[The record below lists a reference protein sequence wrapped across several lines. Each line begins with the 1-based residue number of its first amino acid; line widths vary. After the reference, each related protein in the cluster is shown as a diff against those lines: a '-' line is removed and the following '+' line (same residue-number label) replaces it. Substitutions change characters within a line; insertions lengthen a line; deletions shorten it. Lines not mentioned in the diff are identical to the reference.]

1 MAGGLSDLMA
11 KLNITTEPDAFLKW
25 FWEGTNGNE
34 LIRELNS
41 YAQKNEL
48 DDRIR
53 REKDCP
59 NVYAIVLNNFS
70 IGRDEEW
77 KLVKVGLTHKS
88 IKRNSNNR
96 MEQLQKIIESK
107 LNKDSNRAATAS
119 KSEVKASILF
129 AVRIGSVDTTPFHDT
144 EARIRGK
151 VGTPIKTA
159 KAKEQNL
166 HAPTEWVLTTQSQIK
181 EILERLNDKK
191 AESGSAEDLIDVF
204 KDINPPQVPPN
215 KFPDWVE
222 EEKCERRKKTELN
235 NCHE

>member
-1 MAGGLSDLMA
+1 MILDKTGSLTGSLSVSHQIFIL
-11 KLNITTEPDAFLKW
+11 TVVWPVS
-25 FWEGTNGNE
+25 TNQQCFNLG
-34 LIRELNS
+34 

-53 REKDCP
+53 REKYCP

-77 KLVKVGLTHKS
+77 KLVKVGFTHKS

-107 LNKDSNRAATAS
+107 LNKDSNRTATAS
-119 KSEVKASILF
+119 KPKVKASVLF
-129 AVRIGSVDTTPFHDT
+129 AVWIGSVDTTPFHDT

-159 KAKEQNL
+159 KAEEQNL

-181 EILERLNDKK
+181 EILKKLDAKK

-215 KFPDWVE
+215 KFSDWV
-222 EEKCERRKKTELN
+222 
-235 NCHE
+235 

>member
-1 MAGGLSDLMA
+1 MARGLSDLMA
-11 KLNITTEPDAFLKW
+11 KLNFTMEPDAFLEW

-41 YAQKNEL
+41 YAQKKDL

-59 NVYAIVLNNFS
+59 NVYAIVLNNFP
-70 IGRDEEW
+70 IARDEEW
-77 KLVKVGLTHKS
+77 KLVKVGFTHKS

-107 LNKDSNRAATAS
+107 LNNDSNREATAS
-119 KSEVKASILF
+119 EHEVKASVLF
-129 AVRIGSVDTTPFHDT
+129 AVRIGSVDTTPFHET

-151 VGTPIKTA
+151 VGIPIKTT
-159 KAKEQNL
+159 KAKEYKL

-181 EILERLNDKK
+181 EILRKLRAKQAD
-191 AESGSAEDLIDVF
+191 SGSAEDLIDIF
-204 KDINPPQVPPN
+204 KDINPPQVLPN
-215 KFPDWVE
+215 EFSDWV
-222 EEKCERRKKTELN
+222 
-235 NCHE
+235 

>member
-1 MAGGLSDLMA
+1 MAGSLSDLMAKMA
-11 KLNITTEPDAFLKW
+11 KLNITTEPDAFLEW
-25 FWEGTNGNE
+25 FWKGTNGND

-41 YAQKNEL
+41 YAQKKGL

-59 NVYAIVLNNFS
+59 HVYAIVLNNFT
-70 IGRDEEW
+70 IGRDKEW
-77 KLVKVGLTHKS
+77 KLVKVGFTHQS

-119 KSEVKASILF
+119 KPEVKASVLF

-151 VGTPIKTA
+151 VGIPIKTA
-159 KAKEQNL
+159 KAKERNL
-166 HAPTEWVLTTQSQIK
+166 HAPTEWVLTTQSQID
-181 EILERLNDKK
+181 EILEKLDAKK

-204 KDINPPQVPPN
+204 KKIEPPQVPPN
-215 KFPDWVE
+215 KFSDWV
-222 EEKCERRKKTELN
+222 
-235 NCHE
+235 

>member
-1 MAGGLSDLMA
+1 MAGRLPDLMA
-11 KLNITTEPDAFLKW
+11 ELNFTMEPDAFLEW
-25 FWEGTNGNE
+25 FWKGTNGND

-41 YAQKNEL
+41 YAQKKDL

-59 NVYAIVLNNFS
+59 HVYAIVLNNFTKA
-70 IGRDEEW
+70 RDEEW
-77 KLVKVGLTHKS
+77 KLVKVGFTHKS

-119 KSEVKASILF
+119 KPEVKASVLF

-151 VGTPIKTA
+151 VGIPIKTA
-159 KAKEQNL
+159 KAKEHNL
-166 HAPTEWVLTTQSQIK
+166 YAPTEWVLTTQSQIK
-181 EILERLNDKK
+181 EILKKLDDKK

-204 KDINPPQVPPN
+204 KDINPPQVLPN
-215 KFPDWVE
+215 EFSDWV
-222 EEKCERRKKTELN
+222 
-235 NCHE
+235 

>member
-1 MAGGLSDLMA
+1 MARGLSDLMA
-11 KLNITTEPDAFLKW
+11 ELNITMKPDAFLEW

-41 YAQKNEL
+41 YAQKKGL

-70 IGRDEEW
+70 MARDKEW
-77 KLVKVGLTHKS
+77 KLVKVGFTHKS

-119 KSEVKASILF
+119 KPEVKASVLF
-129 AVRIGSVDTTPFHDT
+129 AVRIGSVDTTPFHET

-159 KAKEQNL
+159 KAKERNL
-166 HAPTEWVLTTQSQIK
+166 HAPTEWVLTTQSQID
-181 EILERLNDKK
+181 EILEKLDAKK

-204 KDINPPQVPPN
+204 VDIEPPQVPPN
-215 KFPDWVE
+215 KFSDWV
-222 EEKCERRKKTELN
+222 
-235 NCHE
+235 

>member
-1 MAGGLSDLMA
+1 MAGSLSDLMAKMA
-11 KLNITTEPDAFLKW
+11 KLNITTEPDAFLEW
-25 FWEGTNGNE
+25 FWKGTNGND

-41 YAQKNEL
+41 YAQKKGL

-59 NVYAIVLNNFS
+59 HVYAIVLNNFT
-70 IGRDEEW
+70 IARDKDSEW
-77 KLVKVGLTHKS
+77 KLVKVGRTHKS

-119 KSEVKASILF
+119 KPEVKASILF
-129 AVRIGSVDTTPFHDT
+129 AVRIGSVDTTPFHET

-151 VGTPIKTA
+151 VGIPIKRE
-159 KAKEQNL
+159 KADEYNL
-166 HAPTEWVLTTQSQIK
+166 HAPTEWVLTTQSKIK
-181 EILERLNDKK
+181 EISKKLDDKK

-204 KDINPPQVPPN
+204 QDINPPQVLPN
-215 KFPDWVE
+215 EFSDWV
-222 EEKCERRKKTELN
+222 
-235 NCHE
+235 

>member
-1 MAGGLSDLMA
+1 MILDKTGSLTGSLSVSHQIFIL
-11 KLNITTEPDAFLKW
+11 TVVWPVS
-25 FWEGTNGNE
+25 TNQQCFNLG
-34 LIRELNS
+34 

-53 REKDCP
+53 REKYCP

-77 KLVKVGLTHKS
+77 KLVKVGFTHKS

-119 KSEVKASILF
+119 KPKVKASVLF
-129 AVRIGSVDTTPFHDT
+129 AVWIGSVDTTPFHDT

-159 KAKEQNL
+159 KAEEQNL

-181 EILERLNDKK
+181 EILKKLDAKK

-215 KFPDWVE
+215 KFSDWV
-222 EEKCERRKKTELN
+222 
-235 NCHE
+235 

>member
-1 MAGGLSDLMA
+1 M
-11 KLNITTEPDAFLKW
+11 
-25 FWEGTNGNE
+25 
-34 LIRELNS
+34 
-41 YAQKNEL
+41 
-48 DDRIR
+48 
-53 REKDCP
+53 
-59 NVYAIVLNNFS
+59 YAIVLNNFS

-77 KLVKVGLTHKS
+77 KLVKVGFTHKS

-119 KSEVKASILF
+119 KPKVKASVLF

-159 KAKEQNL
+159 KAEEQNL

-181 EILERLNDKK
+181 EILKKLDAKK

-215 KFPDWVE
+215 KFSDWV
-222 EEKCERRKKTELN
+222 
-235 NCHE
+235 

>member
-1 MAGGLSDLMA
+1 MAGSLSDLMA
-11 KLNITTEPDAFLKW
+11 KLNITTEPDAFLEW
-25 FWEGTNGNE
+25 FWEGTNGND

-41 YAQKNEL
+41 YAQKKDL

-70 IGRDEEW
+70 IARDKKW
-77 KLVKVGLTHKS
+77 KLVKVGFTHKS

-96 MEQLQKIIESK
+96 MEQLQEIIESK

-119 KSEVKASILF
+119 KPEVKASVLF
-129 AVRIGSVDTTPFHDT
+129 AVRIGSVDTTPFRDT

-166 HAPTEWVLTTQSQIK
+166 HASTEWVLTTQSHINK
-181 EILERLNDKK
+181 ILKKLNDKK

-222 EEKCERRKKTELN
+222 EEKCEGGKKLN
-235 NCHE
+235 

>member
-1 MAGGLSDLMA
+1 MAGSLSDLMA
-11 KLNITTEPDAFLKW
+11 KLNITMEPDVFLKW

-53 REKDCP
+53 REKYCP
-59 NVYAIVLNNFS
+59 NVYAIVLNNFP
-70 IGRDEEW
+70 IAGDKKW
-77 KLVKVGLTHKS
+77 KLVKVGFTHKS

-119 KSEVKASILF
+119 NSEVKASVLF
-129 AVRIGSVDTTPFHDT
+129 AVRIGSVDTTPFRDT
-144 EARIRGK
+144 EDRIRGK

-159 KAKEQNL
+159 KAEEQNL
-166 HAPTEWVLTTQSQIK
+166 HAPTEWVLTTQSHID
-181 EILERLNDKK
+181 EILERLDTKK

-204 KDINPPQVPPN
+204 KVLKPPQVPPN
-215 KFPDWVE
+215 KFSDWV
-222 EEKCERRKKTELN
+222 
-235 NCHE
+235 